1 MMIFYCLYIIRKV
14 NLIDGFGVLTP
25 AINLPIP
32 TLVLLQ
38 LLGSSEHASISLF
51 YSSDE
56 YPVFSSLPKV
66 RIPENFGIFAL
77 CASPRATLLSK
88 LI

>member
-1 MMIFYCLYIIRKV
+1 MMIFDCLYIIRKV
-14 NLIDGFGVLTP
+14 NLIDGSGVLTP
-25 AINLPIP
+25 ALNLPIP
-32 TLVLLQ
+32 TPVLLQ

-66 RIPENFGIFAL
+66 R
-77 CASPRATLLSK
+77 TLEMSEL
-88 LI
+88 LLMCITPCQLLE